1 MEQIIQLKSM
11 RDAALD
17 RLQNN
22 PDFKLVNS
30 LDALI
35 RDLET
40 VMVPVSESVAEEPV
54 DQIEEINTD
63 TDSFEIAATTDETF
77 VTDSSEPAA
86 TSTPDTGSSDENSA
100 DTEVETA
107 IEDLSETAANQPD
120 DAALAIE
127 ALEAELSQ
135 SEIASEEVA
144 AQPGS
149 MIN

>member
-1 MEQIIQLKSM
+1 MEQIIQLKTM
-11 RDAALD
+11 RDEALE

-35 RDLET
+35 RDLES
-40 VMVPVSESVAEEPV
+40 VLAPVASVVEVQADSEENVAQAGAEDVNVEAIADEE
-54 DQIEEINTD
+54 
-63 TDSFEIAATTDETF
+63 TT
-77 VTDSSEPAA
+77 S
-86 TSTPDTGSSDENSA
+86 
-100 DTEVETA
+100 
-107 IEDLSETAANQPD
+107 D
-120 DAALAIE
+120 DAALKTGVDAEIEELAVSDPEAVTSAIE

-135 SEIASEEVA
+135 ATSESDNVT

>member
-11 RDAALD
+11 RDEALE

-30 LDALI
+30 LDSLI
-35 RDLET
+35 RDLEA
-40 VMVPVSESVAEEPV
+40 VLVPATESVVEET
-54 DQIEEINTD
+54 IEQPQEIETD
-63 TDSFEIAATTDETF
+63 TDSFEIAATGEEANVAISPDPVET
-77 VTDSSEPAA
+77 S
-86 TSTPDTGSSDENSA
+86 PDTGLSDAVSA
-100 DTEVETA
+100 DADIDAGTAGEPGGETV
-107 IEDLSETAANQPD
+107 S
-120 DAALAIE
+120 AIE

-135 SEIASEEVA
+135 SDVASDDVA

>member
-1 MEQIIQLKSM
+1 MEQIIQLKTM
-11 RDAALD
+11 RDEALE

-35 RDLET
+35 RDLEAVLAAGESASVNT
-40 VMVPVSESVAEEPV
+40 DAKSEAAADVPAMDKKADAGSDSSDDMVANDAPASDEGALDSGVEAE
-54 DQIEEINTD
+54 IEEL
-63 TDSFEIAATTDETF
+63 A
-77 VTDSSEPAA
+77 
-86 TSTPDTGSSDENSA
+86 SSDPEAVS
-100 DTEVETA
+100 
-107 IEDLSETAANQPD
+107 S
-120 DAALAIE
+120 AIE

-135 SEIASEEVA
+135 ASSEHEEVV